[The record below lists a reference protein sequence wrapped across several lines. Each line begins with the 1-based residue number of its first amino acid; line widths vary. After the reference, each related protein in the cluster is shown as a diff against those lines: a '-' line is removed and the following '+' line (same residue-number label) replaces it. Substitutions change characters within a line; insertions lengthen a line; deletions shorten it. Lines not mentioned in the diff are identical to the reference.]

1 MQKTIIVYS
10 SVDGHTKEIC
20 QKIASQ
26 LEHQVDIVSVDDNP
40 MIEDYDRII
49 IGASIRY
56 GKYRESL
63 FDFIDKNKNTIDTK
77 KNAFFSV
84 NVVAR
89 KKEKNKPETNP
100 YVSKFLKNTNWI
112 PKKYNIQVANS
123 TPIRYFQLFDLKNKN
138 MMFANRGTS
147 GIDGSTSTAIGS
159 SVQNDSPVLLV
170 TGDLSFFYDVNALWN
185 NHIPK
190 NFRIIIIN
198 NSGGGIFK
206 ILPGFKEN
214 NLFSEFIETQH
225 NLSARLIAKMFN
237 FNYTRV
243 STKFGLNLY
252 LRTFFKNSKKP
263 KILEIKTSSIKSTKI
278 LKDYFRYLSKP

>member
-26 LEHQVDIVSVDDNP
+26 LEDQVDIVSVDDNP
-40 MIEDYDRII
+40 MVEEYDHII

-56 GKYRESL
+56 GKYRKSL

-112 PKKYNIQVANS
+112 PKKIGVFAGKIDYPKYKLLDKYAIKFILLITKGPTDTSKTYEFTDWDIVEEFARNI
-123 TPIRYFQLFDLKNKN
+123 
-138 MMFANRGTS
+138 
-147 GIDGSTSTAIGS
+147 
-159 SVQNDSPVLLV
+159 
-170 TGDLSFFYDVNALWN
+170 
-185 NHIPK
+185 
-190 NFRIIIIN
+190 
-198 NSGGGIFK
+198 
-206 ILPGFKEN
+206 
-214 NLFSEFIETQH
+214 
-225 NLSARLIAKMFN
+225 
-237 FNYTRV
+237 
-243 STKFGLNLY
+243 
-252 LRTFFKNSKKP
+252 
-263 KILEIKTSSIKSTKI
+263 
-278 LKDYFRYLSKP
+278 